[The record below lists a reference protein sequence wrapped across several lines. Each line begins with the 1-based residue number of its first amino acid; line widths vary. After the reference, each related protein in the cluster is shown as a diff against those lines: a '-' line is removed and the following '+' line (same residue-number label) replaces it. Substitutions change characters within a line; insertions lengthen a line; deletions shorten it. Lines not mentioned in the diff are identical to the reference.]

1 MLCLLASANGH
12 MTYPRA
18 SCYRTMRSNGHSV
31 HHAKMMSIEIADNT
45 RGIAPSARCG
55 SGLAGPWTGQE
66 WRSVGGMRSGE
77 SSISM
82 EPS

>member
-1 MLCLLASANGH
+1 MSGTAAQRTERLAHGACEFSGGRGR
-12 MTYPRA
+12 TA
-18 SCYRTMRSNGHSV
+18 SS
-31 HHAKMMSIEIADNT
+31 KMMSIEIADNT

-82 EPS
+82 DPS